1 MFTYDQILRLVKIVQ
16 EIEQMAYELPFI
28 DRILGKLV
36 SFGIILYI
44 VRFVYNS
51 NTRYKRLIEAQ
62 RENRQLQHEIRFL
75 RERLNAHPAAPQQL
89 QVQRAVVVNLQ
100 HNHNGGPLIPNVP
113 PQIQNDQLQIANGPP
128 LAAVPLAVLVQGAP
142 QHAVHALIGQQIQ
155 RRSLKTAL
163 EHSKKLTQSLKQDLD
178 QLKELESNQKAHGKT
193 LEAQDAAAITV
204 LTNGH
209 TLRMSQIK
217 KEHTDEVDALKA
229 GHALANLNPTSA
241 QIEEQTSALYELHL
255 THSSAAG
262 EAQIEFDTEL
272 SDLKVAHKKEASD
285 LSSRQTASKRRFED
299 TCLSNHNRD
308 VRQRY

>member
-1 MFTYDQILRLVKIVQ
+1 VLVN
-16 EIEQMAYELPFI
+16 P
-28 DRILGKLV
+28 
-36 SFGIILYI
+36 
-44 VRFVYNS
+44 
-51 NTRYKRLIEAQ
+51 
-62 RENRQLQHEIRFL
+62 
-75 RERLNAHPAAPQQL
+75 
-89 QVQRAVVVNLQ
+89 Q
-100 HNHNGGPLIPNVP
+100 HNHNGGPLILNVP
-113 PQIQNDQLQIANGPP
+113 PPIQNGQLQIANGPP
-128 LAAVPLAVLVQGAP
+128 PGAVPFAMLVPGPAQG
-142 QHAVHALIGQQIQ
+142 AVHALIGQQIQ

-209 TLRMSQIK
+209 TRRMSQIK

-241 QIEEQTSALYELHL
+241 QIEEQTTALHELHL
-255 THSSAAG
+255 THSSAAV
-262 EAQIEFDTEL
+262 EAQLDFDTEL

-285 LSSRQTASKRRFED
+285 LSSRHSASKRRFED
-299 TCLSNHNRD
+299 TCLSNHNRN